1 MAIDQPAGTIAAL
14 YKQAQSKIPAT
25 ISLPSHWLKSYEDFV
40 TKNATSVGQIEST
53 LRSLTYLI
61 PGTVLHRNA
70 YLNNQVLTL
79 VGLNVTPLVHT
90 STLLLSLYH
99 TSILRRHFPSPSPPS
114 PQTRYTAF
122 YAARSRLHSSSAI
135 LLQTIQYTELLCEM
149 FFKRRGGE
157 KARWRLVVVLELIKA
172 ICRTI
177 MFWVTGRRMVIEG
190 RGTGER
196 PNIPEQQ
203 QQQPEHAEDQLPQQQ
218 KESAGDQEITVRE
231 ERNKEWNMPRTGM
244 KLPVLPTQDGESI
257 TDFLS
262 KRVISADDIKVA
274 SQLVRKITSYQGQLA
289 ELMWIARPLIYAL
302 AMQKLQGFGMEV
314 AARELGKKH
323 VRERTIGGWRG
334 MTGLEKEELRR
345 RGWGMAWW
353 GMRGAFYENITKSW
367 IQGFAGKL
375 KGKPLLDIVGG
386 IVEDYDYLWG
396 EYYFSTATM

>member
-1 MAIDQPAGTIAAL
+1 MAIDQPASTVAGL

-25 ISLPSHWLKSYEDFV
+25 ISLPSHWLKSYEEFV

-61 PGTVLHRNA
+61 PGRFHEAELA
-70 YLNNQVLTL
+70 SETL
-79 VGLNVTPLVHT
+79 HT

-122 YAARSRLHSSSAI
+122 YAARSRLHSASAI
-135 LLQTIQYTELLCEM
+135 ILQTIQYTELLCEM

-190 RGTGER
+190 PSTGER

-203 QQQPEHAEDQLPQQQ
+203 QSQNAEDQQQQQQ
-218 KESAGDQEITVRE
+218 KESAGDQEITVKE

-262 KRVISADDIKVA
+262 KRVICADDIKVA
-274 SQLVRKITSYQGQLA
+274 SQLTPDLCIGHA
-289 ELMWIARPLIYAL
+289 E
-302 AMQKLQGFGMEV
+302 
-314 AARELGKKH
+314 AA
-323 VRERTIGGWRG
+323 
-334 MTGLEKEELRR
+334 
-345 RGWGMAWW
+345 
-353 GMRGAFYENITKSW
+353 KSW

>member
-1 MAIDQPAGTIAAL
+1 MAIDQPVSTMAGL

-25 ISLPSHWLKSYEDFV
+25 ILLPSHWLKSYEEFV

-61 PGTVLHRNA
+61 P
-70 YLNNQVLTL
+70 
-79 VGLNVTPLVHT
+79 VHT

-157 KARWRLVVVLELIKA
+157 KARWRLVVVLEVIKT

-190 RGTGER
+190 LGTGER

-203 QQQPEHAEDQLPQQQ
+203 QSQNAEDQPQQQ
-218 KESAGDQEITVRE
+218 QEESAGDQEITVRE

-257 TDFLS
+257 PDFLS

-289 ELMWIARPLIYAL
+289 EMMWIARPLIYAL

-314 AARELGKKH
+314 AARELGKKN

>member
-1 MAIDQPAGTIAAL
+1 MAIDQTASTVAGL

-25 ISLPSHWLKSYEDFV
+25 ISLPSHWLKSYEEFV

-61 PGTVLHRNA
+61 PGRFHEAELA
-70 YLNNQVLTL
+70 SETL
-79 VGLNVTPLVHT
+79 HT

-122 YAARSRLHSSSAI
+122 YAAGSRLHSSSAI
-135 LLQTIQYTELLCEM
+135 ILQTIQYTELLCEM

-172 ICRTI
+172 ICRSI

-190 RGTGER
+190 LGTGER

-203 QQQPEHAEDQLPQQQ
+203 QSQNAEDQQQQQQ
-218 KESAGDQEITVRE
+218 KESAGDEEITVKE

-262 KRVISADDIKVA
+262 KRVICADDIKVA

-289 ELMWIARPLIYAL
+289 EMMWIARPLIYAL
-302 AMQKLQGFGMEV
+302 AMQKLQ
-314 AARELGKKH
+314 
-323 VRERTIGGWRG
+323 
-334 MTGLEKEELRR
+334 
-345 RGWGMAWW
+345 
-353 GMRGAFYENITKSW
+353 
-367 IQGFAGKL
+367 
-375 KGKPLLDIVGG
+375 
-386 IVEDYDYLWG
+386 
-396 EYYFSTATM
+396 